1 MNTPK
6 TDENPHQPLP
16 APTGSESASMIPLD
30 MLRLVCQVEDT
41 QGNRAALIEC
51 VKAIERIPFPTTPKL
66 SVLKLEQVRVT
77 LMKKLIP
84 NVAGEPQTPPAKKG

>member
-1 MNTPK
+1 
-6 TDENPHQPLP
+6 
-16 APTGSESASMIPLD
+16 

-41 QGNRAALIEC
+41 EGNRAALIEC

-66 SVLKLEQVRVT
+66 SVLKLEQVRLT

-84 NVAGEPQTPPAKKG
+84 NAAGEPQPRKPRT